1 MLHGEGTKDPRDEH
15 QAAQL
20 GLSGD
25 RRRTIGA
32 VNERHLAEVV
42 TGTKGPNGPSAH
54 AHGRPPRYDDAKG
67 YADFLFVGQ
76 YRARGNV
83 RSCASRASLLSSF
96 FGSIENSGT

>member
-20 GLSGD
+20 GLSRD

-76 YRARGNV
+76 YRASGKRPVV
-83 RSCASRASLLSSF
+83 RLARAC
-96 FGSIENSGT
+96 